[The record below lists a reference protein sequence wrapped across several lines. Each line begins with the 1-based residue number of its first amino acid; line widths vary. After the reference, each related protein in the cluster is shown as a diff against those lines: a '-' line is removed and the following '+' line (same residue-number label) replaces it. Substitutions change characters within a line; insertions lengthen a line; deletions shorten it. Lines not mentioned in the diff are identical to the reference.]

1 MKQGD
6 VWVRRLRVRS
16 AGRLIGTVLVLLSWA
31 LPANAQVTSL
41 RDLEAKALEARA
53 SVHSRRAREL
63 ASRAEVALARA
74 GYMPTIALGAEVTAA
89 PGSRLIEVE
98 DVNDP
103 EDGKYF
109 VQGSRDLD
117 RKGAGIPLVRYGV
130 GLNVKGRLYDFGR
143 TGAAVQAAKARLAA
157 NMAEVD
163 VQRAGIVAEVRAAYF
178 QWMVRSAAHTAS
190 SRALADAG
198 QRRELVEGRIKDG
211 VRPPSDLVSVRRF
224 EAAARLEEAELR
236 AARDGARDEL
246 ALAVGAPLPARAEPD
261 FSLLD
266 RTPQRAAKTS
276 RPEVDAL
283 HKKRQAALATARA
296 HEHVWYPILAAEGDA
311 GLRGQEGLWFPAY
324 RVGMNLTVPIWDGG
338 TESARAEM
346 ARAEAMALQHQS
358 KQTEYA
364 ISARRSSLQRVYR
377 SAAERVQLAEQVR
390 SLVAEELRNAEE
402 RYTLG
407 RGAIETVLDA
417 RGALTRAD
425 SDLLITRLGRA
436 EAAMNLEA
444 EGQN

>member
-1 MKQGD
+1 
-6 VWVRRLRVRS
+6 
-16 AGRLIGTVLVLLSWA
+16 LLSWA
-31 LPANAQVTSL
+31 LPAHAQVTSL

-53 SVHSRRAREL
+53 GVHSRRAREL

-74 GYMPTIALGAEVTAA
+74 GYMPTIALGADVTAS
-89 PGSRLIEVE
+89 PGARLVEV
-98 DVNDP
+98 VS
-103 EDGKYF
+103 EDGTYY
-109 VQGSRDLD
+109 VQGAKKFDEQ
-117 RKGAGIPLVRYGV
+117 KAEFPAIRYGI
-130 GLNVKGRLYDFGR
+130 GLNIKGRLYDFGR
-143 TGAAVQAAKARLAA
+143 TNSAVRAARARMSA
-157 NMAEVD
+157 NMAETD
-163 VQRAGIVAEVRAAYF
+163 VVRASIVAEVRAAYF

-190 SRALADAG
+190 LRALADAG

-224 EAAARLEEAELR
+224 EAAARLEEAALR

-246 ALAVGAPLPARAEPD
+246 ALAVGAPLAPRAEPD

-266 RTPQRAAKTS
+266 RAPQRAAKTS
-276 RPEVDAL
+276 EAEVDAL
-283 HKKRQAALATARA
+283 SKKRQAALATARA
-296 HEHVWYPILAAEGDA
+296 HEHVWYPILSAEGQA
-311 GLRGQEGLWFPAY
+311 GVRGQDDQLFPAY
-324 RVGMNLTVPIWDGG
+324 QVGVNLTVPIWDGG
-338 TESARAEM
+338 AESARAEM

-358 KQTEYA
+358 KQTQYA
-364 ISARRSSLQRVYR
+364 ISARRRSLQRVYR
-377 SAAERVQLAEQVR
+377 STAERVQLAEQVR

-407 RGAIETVLDA
+407 RGAIEAVLDA